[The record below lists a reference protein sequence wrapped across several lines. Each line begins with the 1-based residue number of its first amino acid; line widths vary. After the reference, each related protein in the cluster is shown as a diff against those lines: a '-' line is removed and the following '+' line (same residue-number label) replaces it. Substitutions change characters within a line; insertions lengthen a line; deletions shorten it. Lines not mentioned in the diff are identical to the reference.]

1 MRPIDADALLE
12 KAYIPNTKI
21 LNGWWHKET
30 LEDVRNAPTIEPKC
44 GRWIEDAVTYY
55 TELKNR
61 GLGVDEYAPYFV
73 DDIACSCCMAKYSVI
88 DNETQFF
95 KFCPNCGAKMEKSD
109 D

>member
-44 GRWIEDAVTYY
+44 GRWIEDGHYERCSECGEPT
-55 TELKNR
+55 N
-61 GLGVDEYAPYFV
+61 EYHNY
-73 DDIACSCCMAKYSVI
+73 
-88 DNETQFF
+88 
-95 KFCPNCGAKMEKSD
+95 CPNCGARMENE
-109 D
+109 